1 MKNIT
6 PKSLILNPKD
16 GISDIIYQIKSD
28 IVKGDKVLIYIPD
41 NMDILYNPINRGLF
55 IHTIK
60 QLLSKNNIELSS
72 SDNGLVSLLS
82 ISNIPITNSNSL
94 PHAVTETT
102 SINIENDPY
111 TDFFGYQLNQN
122 ITRSTPESNSAEV
135 FQPEPTNPQPLIKK
149 KSDVL
154 SWKFVLRGVIMITI
168 ILITGFSIFI
178 PRADIT
184 ITTKLESLSKDFD
197 ITFDPSITDISV
209 GNKATPSTTDTISA
223 SVEGTYEGTGSQVG
237 GSKANATITI
247 KNETKA
253 SQSLVSNTRFLSS
266 KGKQFRLTEAVTIP
280 AQDSVLAKIIADNS
294 GEDYNIPAGKLTIPG
309 FEDNSTKF
317 AAIYGELG
325 TAISNGASEDG
336 IVVVE
341 KDIEKARTDLQ
352 KKLTEIVNQQIGERK
367 DTKALAIQTKLN
379 DIQFT
384 GLPNIGDRSRSFTVK
399 ASGNIQGLFYK
410 EENLNKLI
418 QSLLASQVIDSRE
431 LGSDIKINFDPP
443 QEFPNKQAVR
453 ARVYVDYSLQ
463 PKFDEGDISR
473 NIRFKTISQ
482 AQDYIKSLD
491 NVDSAD
497 IKLIP
502 GFIPVLPVLS
512 SRISIIIK

>member
-6 PKSLILNPKD
+6 KKPLILNPKD
-16 GISDIIYQIKSD
+16 GISDMVYQIKSD

-60 QLLSKNNIELSS
+60 QLLSKNNIELFS
-72 SDNGLVSLLS
+72 SDNELVSLLS
-82 ISNIPITNSNSL
+82 VSDIPITTSDTI
-94 PHAVTETT
+94 PHMSADVTG
-102 SINIENDPY
+102 IANDPY

-122 ITRSTPESNSAEV
+122 ITKSTPESNSAEV
-135 FQPEPTNPQPLIKK
+135 FQPEPTNPQPLSKK
-149 KSDVL
+149 KSDGP
-154 SWKFVLRGVIMITI
+154 SWKFLLGGMIIVTI
-168 ILITGFSIFI
+168 ILVAVAAILI
-178 PRADIT
+178 PKADIT

-197 ITFDPSITDISV
+197 ITFDPSITDISIE
-209 GNKATPSTTDTISA
+209 NKAIPSTIDTISA
-223 SVEGTYEGTGSQVG
+223 SVEGTYEATGSQVG
-237 GSKANATITI
+237 GTKASGVITI
-247 KNETKA
+247 KNTTSA
-253 SQSLVSNTRFLSS
+253 SQSLVSNTRFLST
-266 KGKQFRLTEAVTIP
+266 KGKQFRLVESVTIS
-280 AQDSVLAKIIADNS
+280 AKSSESAKIIADNS

-309 FEDNSTKF
+309 FEDNPTKF
-317 AAIYGELG
+317 AAIYGELE

-352 KKLTEIVNQQIGERK
+352 KKLTEVVNKQVGERK

-399 ASGNIQGLFYK
+399 ASGNLQGLFYK
-410 EENLNKLI
+410 EENLDKLI

-431 LGSDIKINFDPP
+431 LGSDININFDTP
-443 QEFPNKQAVR
+443 QEFPNKQAVKS
-453 ARVYVDYSLQ
+453 RVYVDYSLQ
-463 PKFDEGDISR
+463 SKFDKGDISR

-497 IKLIP
+497 LKLIP
-502 GFIPVLPVLS
+502 GFSPVLPVLS
-512 SRISIIIK
+512 SRIRIIIK

>member
-1 MKNIT
+1 MKNIAKK
-6 PKSLILNPKD
+6 PLILNPKD
-16 GISDIIYQIKSD
+16 GISDIVYQIKSD
-28 IVKGDKVLIYIPD
+28 IVKGGEVLIYIPD
-41 NMDILYNPINRGLF
+41 NMDILYNPVNRGLF

-60 QLLSKNNIELSS
+60 QLLLKNNIELFS
-72 SDNGLVSLLS
+72 SDSALVSLLLVS
-82 ISNIPITNSNSL
+82 GIPITTSETI
-94 PHAVTETT
+94 PHISSDVTG
-102 SINIENDPY
+102 IDNDPY
-111 TDFFGYQLNQN
+111 TNFFGYQLNQN
-122 ITRSTPESNSAEV
+122 TANSTSESNLIDV
-135 FQPEPTNPQPLIKK
+135 FQPEPANPQPLTKK
-149 KSDVL
+149 KSDNP
-154 SWKFVLRGVIMITI
+154 SWKFLLSGMIIVTI
-168 ILITGFSIFI
+168 IFVAVAAILI

-197 ITFDPSITDISV
+197 ITFDPNITDISIE
-209 GNKATPSTTDTISA
+209 NKAIPSNIDTISA
-223 SVEGTYEGTGSQVG
+223 SVDGTYEATGSQVG
-237 GSKANATITI
+237 GTKASGIITI
-247 KNETKA
+247 KNTTSA
-253 SQSLVSNTRFLSS
+253 SQSLVPNTRFLST
-266 KGKQFRLTEAVTIP
+266 KGKQFRLVEAVTIP
-280 AQDSVLAKIIADNS
+280 AKSSEPAKIIADNL

-309 FEDNSTKF
+309 FEDNPTKF

-352 KKLTEIVNQQIGERK
+352 KKLTEVVNKQVGERK

-399 ASGNIQGLFYK
+399 ASGNLQGLFYK
-410 EENLNKLI
+410 EENLDTLI

-431 LGSDIKINFDPP
+431 LGSAININFDPP
-443 QEFPNKQAVR
+443 QEFPNKQAVKS
-453 ARVYVDYSLQ
+453 RVYVDYSLQ

-497 IKLIP
+497 LKLIP
-502 GFIPVLPVLS
+502 GFSPVLPVLS